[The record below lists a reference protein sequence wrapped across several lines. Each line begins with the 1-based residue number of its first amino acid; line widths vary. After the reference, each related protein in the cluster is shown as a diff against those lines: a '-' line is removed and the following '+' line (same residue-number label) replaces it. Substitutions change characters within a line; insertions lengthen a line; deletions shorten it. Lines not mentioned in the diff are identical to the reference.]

1 MKMFATDQAA
11 RRERVNSRIDRR
23 KRALVAAAFATFSGA
38 SGAFAA
44 DAYWDINGTTAG
56 SGVTAVIPDW
66 SNGNGVGGT
75 WDGLTSNWNSDP
87 TGGGAGTLNTDVG
100 ASNTAVFSAGSDA
113 TGTYFAELADGAN
126 VTAGGFSI
134 GQANVIIPGNGNA
147 GQPSPFGGGAPSKV
161 NIGSGTFNIDVASG
175 ASLTFGFRLR
185 LATFAGSGVVTKTG
199 NGFFNNVSDQN
210 PAHVGSGVFTGK
222 FDVQAGTMGLFFG
235 GNTMLGNPGT
245 FVSDQLKVSNNA
257 VIKIYQQNSSVS
269 FNANEGITI
278 GAGGATFNDV
288 GAKELDPTLAYTSL
302 GSIQFASRITG
313 GSEGARVPITFMSN
327 TLPGNAGIGQST
339 GTTFFNFADN
349 SVTTGAAGPLY
360 AKWIVKSGEL
370 GPARASGNNDVALGA
385 VPSAFLADAI
395 TLDGAAATLR
405 PNAACT
411 IHANRGIT
419 LGSAG
424 GAFHPVN
431 AITFTVNSVISG
443 NGQLRVYLENN
454 ANGKVVLAGANTYT
468 GGTWITAV
476 GTNASIGALQ
486 GDTTSLQGNIID
498 DGKLI
503 FDQTTSG
510 TYAGNI
516 SGSGT
521 VTKSN
526 TGTVFLSGTNTY
538 AGTTTVATSGGILV
552 ANGTVSLSGYATP
565 GKVIVLNGGTVAASA
580 GGGGQWAS
588 ADIDTL
594 RTTTNFNAGSSLG
607 INVDASNTFT
617 YSSNITQTIGFVKLG
632 AGELTLSGANT
643 YTGATQILGGVLN
656 VSNTG
661 NLGSTTNAIAMSNGG
676 TLKLLANFNPDNGGT
691 RSITVNAG
699 GGVIDTNGFS
709 PPDMQSPIAGP
720 GSFTKAGGGT
730 LVSGQPNSYAG
741 GTILKGGYFEVI
753 DNSNLGAAAGPVTF
767 DGGGL
772 RFRTNTNMSG
782 RGTINVL
789 AGGGTLDANDKVTD
803 ASANP
808 IEGIG
813 AFTLTDTPPKV
824 NGRLITSHV
833 RLGGDLTVN
842 IARLSLV
849 ANGSATGVSKAAG
862 VIVTSGGKIDLSDNH
877 LISTATPAGSWTG
890 SNYTGVTGLVASGKG
905 TGNLWD
911 GSTGIITTQ
920 TQAIGSNLTSIGVAR
935 ASDVRPATASATE
948 LWAGQ
953 TITGSDTLVM
963 YTYGGDAT
971 LDGKINIDDYVKI
984 DSGIAGGYTG
994 WVNGDFNYDGKVSI
1008 DDYITVIDAN
1018 IGNQSGV
1025 FYTSGGLSDGPSGV
1039 TAVPEPAAGGLLM
1052 ISAALLSRRRS
1063 RRAVEHKAHG

>member
-1 MKMFATDQAA
+1 MFATDQAA
-11 RRERVNSRIDRR
+11 RREHDNSRIGRR
-23 KRALVAAAFATFSGA
+23 ERALVAAALAVFSGA
-38 SGAFAA
+38 GSAFASNV
-44 DAYWDINGTTAG
+44 YWDVNGTTAD
-56 SGVTAVIPDW
+56 SGVTFVVPDW
-66 SNGNGVGGT
+66 ANGNGVGGT
-75 WDGLTSNWNSDP
+75 WDGATNLFWNSDP
-87 TGGGAGTLNTDVG
+87 TGGGAGTLNADVG
-100 ASNTAVFSAGSDA
+100 SGNTAVFSAGTDA
-113 TGTYFAELADGAN
+113 TGSYFAVLPDGAN

-134 GQANVIIPGNGNA
+134 GQGNVYVPGNGNA
-147 GQPSPFGGGAPSKV
+147 GQGGGFGGTTPSKV
-161 NIGSGTFNIDVASG
+161 NIGSGTFNVDVASG

-185 LATFAGSGVVTKTG
+185 LATFAGSAVVTKTG
-199 NGFFNNVSDQN
+199 DGFFNNVTDQN

-235 GNTMLGNPGT
+235 GNTMLGNPST
-245 FVSDQLKVSNNA
+245 FVADQLKVSNNA
-257 VIKIYQQNSSVS
+257 IIKIYQQSSSVS
-269 FNANEGITI
+269 INGNEGITI

-288 GAKELDPTLAYTSL
+288 GAKELDPTLTYASL
-302 GSIQFASRITG
+302 GSIQFLSRITG

-327 TLPGNAGIGQST
+327 TLPGNNGIGQTT

-370 GPARASGNNDVALGA
+370 GLARASGNNDVALGA
-385 VPSAFLADAI
+385 VPAAFLADAI

-405 PNAACT
+405 PNNNCT

-424 GAFHPVN
+424 GAFHPV
-431 AITFTVNSVISG
+431 AGAFTLTVNSVISG
-443 NGQLRVYLENN
+443 NGQLRLLMEAN
-454 ANGKVVLAGANTYT
+454 AGAKVVLVGANTYT

-476 GTNASIGALQ
+476 GTNPSQGALQ

-498 DGKLI
+498 DGRLI
-503 FDQTTSG
+503 FDQTTTG

-526 TGTVFLSGTNTY
+526 TGTVFLTGTNTY
-538 AGTTTVATSGGILV
+538 TGTTTVATSGGILV

-565 GKVIVLNGGTVAASA
+565 GKVIVLNGGTIAASA

-594 RTTTNFNAGSSLG
+594 RTTTTFNAGSSLG
-607 INVDASNTFT
+607 INVDTANTFT

-632 AGELTLSGANT
+632 GGELTLSGANT
-643 YTGATQILGGVLN
+643 YTGTTQILGGVLN

-709 PPDMQSPIAGP
+709 PPDMQSPIGGP
-720 GSFTKAGGGT
+720 GSFTKAGAGT
-730 LVSGQPNSYAG
+730 LVSGQSNTYGG
-741 GTILKGGYFEVI
+741 GTILKGGTFEIVN
-753 DNSNLGAAAGPVTF
+753 DATLGAANAPITF
-767 DGGGL
+767 DGGTL
-772 RFRTNTNMSG
+772 TYRTSFTMSG
-782 RGTINVL
+782 RAITLG
-789 AGGGTLDANDKVTD
+789 AGGGTLVTD
-803 ASANP
+803 FGSTAR
-808 IEGIG
+808 
-813 AFTLTDTPPKV
+813 TLTATSSPV
-824 NGRLITSHV
+824 EGTGSFTINGVGTLITPHI
-833 RLGGDLTVN
+833 RTTGNLTVN
-842 IARLSLV
+842 GATLSLP
-849 ANGSATGVSKAAG
+849 ANGSATGVSKVAG
-862 VIVTSGGKIDLSDNH
+862 VVITSGGKIDLSDNH
-877 LISTATPAGSWTG
+877 LISTATPAGTWTG
-890 SNYTGVTGLVASGKG
+890 SSYTGVTGLVVAGKG
-905 TGNLWD
+905 TSNLWD

-935 ASDVRPATASATE
+935 ASDVRPATATATD

-953 TITGSDTLVM
+953 TITGIDTLVM

-984 DSGIAGGYTG
+984 DSGIAGSYTG

-1025 FYTSGGLSDGPSGV
+1025 FYTSGGLSGGPSGV

-1052 ISAALLSRRRS
+1052 ISAALLVRRRS
-1063 RRAVEHKAHG
+1063 RRVVMHKAHG